1 MPPLEEPGVQAI
13 TLWLVCSV
21 AFLSLMTVGMG
32 LFSTVTGRDALPQLI
47 RRRMRRTPASA
58 DDFRV
63 HGVGLILNGAA
74 LALVASYVVINVVER
89 LAIVPAGVFW
99 AYGAPESSVDFPKA
113 TVFLV
118 SSVAAVVAVAL
129 FIAARAIT
137 ARVHYQSTRPAPGIP
152 PA

>member
-89 LAIVPAGVFW
+89 LAIVPAGV
-99 AYGAPESSVDFPKA
+99 
-113 TVFLV
+113 
-118 SSVAAVVAVAL
+118 
-129 FIAARAIT
+129 T